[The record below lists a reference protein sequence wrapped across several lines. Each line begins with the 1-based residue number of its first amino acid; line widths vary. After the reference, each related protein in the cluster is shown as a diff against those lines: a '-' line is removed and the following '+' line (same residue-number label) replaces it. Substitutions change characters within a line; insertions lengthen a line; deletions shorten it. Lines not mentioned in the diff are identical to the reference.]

1 MKRGKIV
8 ITKNEGKVSIESV
21 EGLWNGKDRTTIST
35 HLRKAMRRAKADIL
49 KAHKQADLEKQKIE
63 GLRDDVV
70 VSEKVANK
78 NIIEEKK
85 QCPKTT
91 KKKKLLMKAP
101 KK

>member
-21 EGLWNGKDRTTIST
+21 EGLWNGKDRMTIST
-35 HLRKAMRRAKADIL
+35 HLRKAMRKAKYDIV

-63 GLRDDVV
+63 GLKDEVV

-78 NIIEEKK
+78 NIKKEEKK
-85 QCPKTT
+85 KCPKTP
-91 KKKKLLMKAP
+91 KKKKLLMKV
-101 KK
+101 KR